1 MTIPNIITILRL
13 LLVPA
18 IVVMI
23 HAESWVGA
31 FLLFVAAGISDGL
44 DGFIARR
51 YDMRSELGAYLD
63 AFADKALLVSI
74 YVSLSIAGVLPAWLA
89 VLVVSRDV
97 LILMAIMIS
106 WLMSRPVDIRPLKVS
121 KLNTGAQIGLAALA
135 LANRSLESAGLGA
148 GIIIA
153 APWVIEAAIVAVVV
167 LTLASA
173 GAYLAL
179 WLRHMTD

>member
-1 MTIPNIITILRL
+1 MTIPNFITILRL

-23 HAESWVGA
+23 GAQNWVAA
-31 FLLFVAAGISDGL
+31 FLLFVAAGVSDGV

-63 AFADKALLVSI
+63 ALADKALLVSI
-74 YVSLSIAGVLPAWLA
+74 YVALAIAGVLPGWMAI
-89 VLVVSRDV
+89 LVVSRDV

-106 WLMSRPVDIRPLKVS
+106 WLMSRPVDIRPLKIS
-121 KLNTGAQIGLAALA
+121 KLNTGAQIALAALA
-135 LANRSLESAGLGA
+135 LANRAVAGTGLGESLVVA
-148 GIIIA
+148 E
-153 APWVIEAAIVAVVV
+153 PWVMEAAILAVVV
-167 LTLASA
+167 LTLGSA

-179 WLRHMTD
+179 WLRHMAD

>member
-23 HAESWVGA
+23 GAQSWVGA
-31 FLLFVAAGISDGL
+31 FLLFLAAGISDGL

-74 YVSLSIAGVLPAWLA
+74 YVSLAIADVLPGWVAI
-89 VLVVSRDV
+89 VVVSRDV

-106 WLMSRPVDIRPLKVS
+106 WLMARPVDIRPLRIS
-121 KLNTGAQIGLAALA
+121 KINTAAQIGLAALV
-135 LANRSLESAGLGA
+135 LANRAVDGAEFGKSL
-148 GIIIA
+148 IIS
-153 APWVIEAAIVAVVV
+153 APWVIEAGIVAVVL

-173 GAYLAL
+173 GAYLTL

>member
-1 MTIPNIITILRL
+1 MTIPNLITILRL

-23 HAESWVGA
+23 NAEAWVGA
-31 FLLFVAAGISDGL
+31 FLLFLTAGLSDGL

-51 YDMRSELGAYLD
+51 YNMRSELGAYLD

-74 YVSLSIAGVLPAWLA
+74 YVSLSIAGVLPGWLA
-89 VLVVSRDV
+89 ILVVSRDV

-106 WLMSRPVDIRPLKVS
+106 WLMARPVDIHPLRIS
-121 KLNTGAQIGLAALA
+121 KLNTGAQIGLAALV
-135 LANRSLESAGLGA
+135 LANCAVEGAGFGRSLAMS
-148 GIIIA
+148 
-153 APWVIEAAIVAVVV
+153 APWVFEAAIIAVVL

-179 WLRHMTD
+179 WLRHMAD

>member
-1 MTIPNIITILRL
+1 MTIPNLITILRL

-23 HAESWVGA
+23 NAESWVGA
-31 FLLFVAAGISDGL
+31 FLLFLAAGISDGL

-74 YVSLSIAGVLPAWLA
+74 YVSLSIAGVLPGWLA
-89 VLVVSRDV
+89 ILVVSRDV

-106 WLMSRPVDIRPLKVS
+106 WLMSRPVDIHPLRVS
-121 KLNTGAQIGLAALA
+121 KLNTGAQIGLAALV
-135 LANRSLESAGLGA
+135 LANCAIEGA
-148 GIIIA
+148 GFRKSLVVS
-153 APWVIEAAIVAVVV
+153 APWVIEAAIIAVVL

-179 WLRHMTD
+179 WLRHMAD